1 MNRSAG
7 NGHQPTAGEGHT
19 ARLAIPLPGRAQA
32 LHAKVQGAPRP
43 ARTAA
48 DLPSRAA
55 GPAAMR
61 SPATAPAASPAAAPR
76 HQSRRTGPKEHHGHH
91 Q

>member
-32 LHAKVQGAPRP
+32 LHAKNAQGAPRP

-48 DLPSRAA
+48 ADLPGRAA
-55 GPAAMR
+55 GSAAMR
-61 SPATAPAASPAAAPR
+61 SPATAPAPVTTNRPEGKPWTSPIT
-76 HQSRRTGPKEHHGHH
+76 TG
-91 Q
+91 